1 MKHIFIIN
9 PTAGKSDSRQKIYDM
24 ADRLRREHDLDVQC
38 ILTKKQ
44 GHATEL
50 ARKLCES
57 GEDLR
62 FYACGGDGTVNEVAN
77 GIIGYDNAA
86 MTVIPVGTGNDFLKN
101 FGDDAEKFRDAEN
114 LWNGPQFPMDA
125 IDVNGRV
132 ALTIACSGI
141 DARVAADVHKYSES
155 PLLDGKGSYIYSLAV
170 NFLFKGIGSHWTV
183 TLDGVDFTALKGKR
197 LQAARRSV
205 QMVFQ
210 DPYSSLNPRMS
221 VGAMLKEVLQVH
233 HVCPKDEMDA
243 RVAAL
248 LEMVGLAPDA
258 AQRSPGEFSGGQ
270 RQRIGIARTLALQ
283 PKLLIADEAVSA
295 LDVSVQAQ
303 IINLLEELQKSLH
316 LTMLFISHDLSVV
329 RCMTDRAVVMYLG
342 KIMEMGPTEHLFG
355 APAHPYTRNLI
366 DAVPEPDPDCP
377 PKESTMIGEPPSPM
391 DIPGGC
397 RFHPRCPY
405 AKNVCRRAQPEL
417 TDLGGGHFAACHFP
431 YACAGAPQTEAEQ

>member
-155 PLLDGKGSYIYSLAV
+155 PLLDGKGSYIYALAV
-170 NFLFKGIGSHWTV
+170 NFLFKSIGSHWTV
-183 TLDGVDFTALKGKR
+183 SLDDVPVKGDWSLVAVCNGRYYGGGFMPVAEARMDDGVLNVLVVKAGNRRTFLKFVGPYSKGEYAKFPEYAHCSTPKTVRIQSDKEDIVTCLDGECVTNSDVTIKLHDKKLNFFGPEGCSCNRTAR
-197 LQAARRSV
+197 
-205 QMVFQ
+205 
-210 DPYSSLNPRMS
+210 
-221 VGAMLKEVLQVH
+221 
-233 HVCPKDEMDA
+233 
-243 RVAAL
+243 
-248 LEMVGLAPDA
+248 
-258 AQRSPGEFSGGQ
+258 
-270 RQRIGIARTLALQ
+270 
-283 PKLLIADEAVSA
+283 
-295 LDVSVQAQ
+295 
-303 IINLLEELQKSLH
+303 
-316 LTMLFISHDLSVV
+316 
-329 RCMTDRAVVMYLG
+329 
-342 KIMEMGPTEHLFG
+342 
-355 APAHPYTRNLI
+355 
-366 DAVPEPDPDCP
+366 
-377 PKESTMIGEPPSPM
+377 
-391 DIPGGC
+391 
-397 RFHPRCPY
+397 
-405 AKNVCRRAQPEL
+405 
-417 TDLGGGHFAACHFP
+417 
-431 YACAGAPQTEAEQ
+431 